1 VNYDVLHKM
10 TLSNFS
16 AMFLVMEFDSKL
28 VQRFSLQKVAEAD
41 EWPFIYPLSVKH
53 PGAISGI
60 GAYTPFCYQKSLRLI
75 YENDHD
81 FPANL
86 LDLNVNCTGNQLLCP
101 VHIYSAVSSHKFPA
115 GSSVASDVSDGSTAD
130 KFYSDDKSRVVEL
143 LKSPELSG
151 PDAAEPCVLNCFE
164 LCRQCQRVLY
174 HRVHSSAVITSLR
187 IRVFVTATG
196 LLSPD
201 WTDIF
206 FTASFDNASSPQF
219 YHIPLGSLFGAT
231 ASLNNLSGAAFGKRS
246 MYCDYDDSDI
256 SLEERTI
263 TGYFYFPMPY
273 WREALLLVEGSDSLQ
288 ASVTIC
294 FQITAAWN
302 YYEQS
307 ETGHLHGLKTYYR

>member
-1 VNYDVLHKM
+1 M
-10 TLSNFS
+10 TLSNLS
-16 AMFLVMEFDSKL
+16 AMFLVMDFDGKL
-28 VQRFSLQKVAEAD
+28 VQRFNLQKLAEAD

-53 PGAISGI
+53 PSLVSGI

-75 YENDHD
+75 YESDHD

-86 LDLNVNCTGNQLLCP
+86 LDLNVNCTANELLCP
-101 VHIYSAVSSHKFPA
+101 IHIYSAVSSHKFPA
-115 GSSVASDVSDGSTAD
+115 GTSLASDVSDGLTAK
-130 KFYSDDKSRVVEL
+130 KFHSDDMSRVAEL

-151 PDAAEPCVLNCFE
+151 PDAAERCVLNCFE

-201 WTDIF
+201 WTDVF
-206 FTASFDNASSPQF
+206 FSAYFDNTSSPQF
-219 YHIPLGSLFGAT
+219 HQIPLGSLFGAT
-231 ASLNNLSGAAFGKRS
+231 ASLNDFSGAAFGKRS
-246 MYCDYDDSDI
+246 MYCDYDDTDVN
-256 SLEERTI
+256 LEERTI

-273 WREALLLVEGSDSLQ
+273 WREALLVVEGADTLQ

-294 FQITAAWN
+294 FQITDARN